1 MGKRKTYS
9 KEFKS
14 EAVKLVRDSGKPVT
28 QIARELGISGSAL
41 AGWAKQDDADNGRGR
56 NGMLTTDER
65 EEMRQLR
72 KELRIARQERDIL
85 KKSVTFFAK
94 ECA

>member
-1 MGKRKTYS
+1 MGKRKTYT

-14 EAVKLVRDSGKPVT
+14 EAVKLVSDSGKPVT
-28 QIARELGISGSAL
+28 QIARELGVSGSAL
-41 AGWAKQDDADNGRGR
+41 AGWVKQDDADNGRGR

-65 EEMRQLR
+65 EELRQLR